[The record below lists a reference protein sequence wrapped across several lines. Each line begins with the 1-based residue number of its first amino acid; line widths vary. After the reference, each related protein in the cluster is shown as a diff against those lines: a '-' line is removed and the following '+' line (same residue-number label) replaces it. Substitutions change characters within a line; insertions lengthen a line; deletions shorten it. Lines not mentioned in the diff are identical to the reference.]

1 MKVLKLLAALMAA
14 AVFAGCDQPAGSNKG
29 GGNESQDGA
38 SVISSGVI
46 EDVGTWEIRRTVS
59 TEERITTNAIA
70 YTLTD
75 TTGTKKTGF
84 AVAKM
89 MSGDNAMYK
98 GAIMAARSDQP
109 FEDEYWT
116 QYSISLGQSNV
127 LLSDALSYAE
137 TEPSADTGLYSFM
150 IMGGFSEYDVEKLK
164 NATAIN
170 IELQNELDSSRYTVI
185 SVMPQFQQ
193 ALFTYF

>member
-14 AVFAGCDQPAGSNKG
+14 AVLAGCDQPVGSNG
-29 GGNESQDGA
+29 GGTNEEQDG
-38 SVISSGVI
+38 VIVINSGVI
-46 EDVGTWEIRRTVS
+46 PDVGTWEIRRTVS
-59 TEERITTNAIA
+59 TEEGIKANAIA

-75 TTGTKKTGF
+75 TTGTMKMGF

-89 MSGDNAMYK
+89 ASGDNAMYK
-98 GAIMAARSDQP
+98 GVIMAARSGQP

-116 QYSISLGQSNV
+116 QYSISLGQSYV
-127 LLSDALSYAE
+127 SMSDAVSYPD

-150 IMGGFSEYDVEKLK
+150 IIGSFDEYDIEKLK
-164 NATAIN
+164 NATVIT
-170 IELQNELDSSRYTVI
+170 IQLKNELDDSRLTTI
-185 SVMPQFQQ
+185 PVMPQFQQ

>member
-1 MKVLKLLAALMAA
+1 MISPLV
-14 AVFAGCDQPAGSNKG
+14 PIKG